1 MRKRLIGALAMAA
14 VSASLAACSS
24 SSGGSA
30 DTTAAA
36 AEDGAAAEGEAE
48 GEAAESADEGEYAS
62 YPERAIEAII
72 AFDPGG
78 GSDIAARSILSY
90 TEEYLGEPFA
100 IENQPGAGGVV
111 GWTAIAHSE
120 PDGYTLGMINLPSII
135 FNPITMG
142 DQVNYT
148 MDDFAPIANFV
159 SDPGTFAVLP
169 DSEIQTF
176 EDMINKAK
184 ETPNGLRIAYSGPG
198 TSEALTLRRME
209 QTYGIE
215 LREVPFDG
223 TGPMLTALLG
233 KQVDVMCANVSE
245 IVGQYEGGAVKL
257 LAVGAEERID
267 MVPDVPTYIECGFEQ
282 TQVAM
287 RDMAAPAD
295 TPDEI
300 IQKLA
305 AAMEQT
311 FNNPEF
317 QEAAASQNLPLDFLG
332 PEEFQAEIDRQE
344 QFYTEQYAENPW

>member
-1 MRKRLIGALAMAA
+1 MNKKVISALLVTAI
-14 VSASLAACSS
+14 SASLLSGCGGAT
-24 SSGGSA
+24 GGSGSSA
-30 DTTAAA
+30 NVDT
-36 AEDGAAAEGEAE
+36 
-48 GEAAESADEGEYAS
+48 SS

-90 TEEYLGEPFA
+90 TEKYLGGTFA
-100 IENQPGAGGVV
+100 IENRPGAGGIV
-111 GWTAIAHSE
+111 GWTAIATGE

-142 DQVNYT
+142 DQVNYS

-159 SDPGTFAVLP
+159 SDPGTMAVVP
-169 DSEIQTF
+169 DSDIQSF
-176 EDMINKAK
+176 QDMIDAAKAN
-184 ETPNGLRIAYSGPG
+184 PNGLRVAYSGPG

-233 KQVDVMCANVSE
+233 GTVDVMCANVSE
-245 IVGQYEGGAVKL
+245 IVGQYNGGAVNL
-257 LAVGAEERID
+257 LAVGSEERID

-287 RDMAAPAD
+287 RGMAAPAG

-300 IQKLA
+300 IQILA
-305 AAMEQT
+305 DAMEQAVPT
-311 FNNPEF
+311 SAWHPASAPEM
-317 QEAAASQNLPLDFLG
+317 EAFCFTMLPTKPAVARARRMRMSVNSRLSC
-332 PEEFQAEIDRQE
+332 R
-344 QFYTEQYAENPW
+344 